1 MEILSEPVKPARSKS
16 FNDHLQ
22 ETYQQLSRIDVHFYT

>member
-1 MEILSEPVKPARSKS
+1 MEILSEPVKPVPTKK